1 MVDYILDDELKAWQS
16 KIAEF
21 SKNELR
27 PYAAEWDRQNGIDPT
42 SPFPLDALRK
52 ASAAGIRTLTTPR
65 EMGGEG
71 FGIFAHVVL
80 LEELF
85 QGEAGFASVIH
96 QNWKLAKMLCHFT
109 TEEQRAEFLPRY
121 MDVDTSTMAIGMTE
135 PQAGTDNIMPAT
147 NIDGGARLSAVRQ
160 GDTWILNG
168 KKHFIACASMSN
180 INFIV
185 ARTNPNVPVN
195 EGTTMFI
202 MTDEIP
208 GFRHGII
215 HGKLGARLLM
225 NGELIFENAEVPEKW
240 RVSEVDGGLPYMARV
255 FSRHSP
261 TTATFGV
268 GIARAAFE
276 DAHAYARERVQGGKP
291 IIKHARIREILAD
304 MYVNITVARDTVWR
318 AAWHADTAGD
328 DEYDHKEGMRAAL
341 FASEMAPQV
350 CIKGMNI
357 FGGNGYM
364 DTHPAERHL
373 RDAMMCYHIDGL
385 NDTTRLKLG
394 GLLAGEAFAGAM

>member
-1 MVDYILDDELKAWQS
+1 MVDYILDDELKAWRS

-21 SKNELR
+21 AKNELR

-42 SPFPLDALRK
+42 NSFPMDALRK

-147 NIDGGARLSAVRQ
+147 NIDGGAQLSAVRQ

-240 RVSEVDGGLPYMARV
+240 RLSEVDGGLPYMARV

-276 DAHAYARERVQGGKP
+276 DARDLRRGSACRAESPSSSTRGFARFSP
-291 IIKHARIREILAD
+291 
-304 MYVNITVARDTVWR
+304 TCT
-318 AAWHADTAGD
+318 
-328 DEYDHKEGMRAAL
+328 
-341 FASEMAPQV
+341 
-350 CIKGMNI
+350 
-357 FGGNGYM
+357 
-364 DTHPAERHL
+364 
-373 RDAMMCYHIDGL
+373 
-385 NDTTRLKLG
+385 
-394 GLLAGEAFAGAM
+394 

>member
-1 MVDYILDDELKAWQS
+1 MVDYALDDELKIWQG
-16 KIAEF
+16 KVAEF
-21 SKNELR
+21 AREELR
-27 PYAAEWDRQNGIDPT
+27 PRAAEWDRRNGVDPAH
-42 SPFPLDALRK
+42 PFPMEVLRK
-52 ASAAGIRTLTTPR
+52 ASKAGVRTLTVPR

-71 FGIFAHVVL
+71 FGVFAHVVL

-96 QNWKLAKMLCHFT
+96 QGWKLAKMLCCFT
-109 TEEQRAEFLPRY
+109 TEAQRAEFLPRF

-135 PQAGTDNIMPAT
+135 PEAGTDNIMPAT
-147 NIDGGARLSAVRQ
+147 NVDGGARLSAVRR
-160 GDTWILNG
+160 GDAWALNR
-168 KKHFIACASMSN
+168 KKHFIACAAMSN
-180 INFIV
+180 VNFV
-185 ARTNPNVPVN
+185 LARTNPAAPVN

-202 MTDEIP
+202 TTDEMP
-208 GFRHGII
+208 GFRRGTI

-225 NGELIFENAEVPEKW
+225 NGELIYEDAEVPDVW
-240 RVSEVDGGLPYMARV
+240 RLSEVDGGLPYMARV

-276 DAHAYARERVQGGKP
+276 DALAYARRRAQGGKP
-291 IIKHARIREILAD
+291 IIEHARIRETFAD
-304 MYVNITVARDTVWR
+304 MYVSITVARDAVWR
-318 AAWHADTAGD
+318 AAWHADAEEE

-341 FASEMAPQV
+341 FASEMAPRV
-350 CIKGMNI
+350 CAQAMNV

-373 RDAMMCYHIDGL
+373 RDAMMCYHIDGM

-394 GLLAGEAFAGAM
+394 RLLAAEAFAGAL